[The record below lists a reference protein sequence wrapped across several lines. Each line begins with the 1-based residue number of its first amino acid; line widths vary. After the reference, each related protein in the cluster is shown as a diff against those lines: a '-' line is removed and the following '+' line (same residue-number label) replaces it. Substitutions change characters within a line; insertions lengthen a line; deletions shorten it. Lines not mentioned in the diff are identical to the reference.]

1 MIIEWLPAA
10 QRDFDSIV
18 DFIAADNPLAA
29 IEQGDEIERQVSSL
43 REHRQ
48 LGRAGRVEG
57 TRELV
62 IVRTP
67 YLAAYRIK
75 HGRIQILR
83 ILHGSQQWPTKIK
96 QLKL

>member
-10 QRDFDSIV
+10 QHDFDAII

-29 IEQGDEIERQVSSL
+29 IDQGDEIVNQVAGL
-43 REHRQ
+43 LEHRHR
-48 LGRAGRVEG
+48 GRTGRVKG

-67 YLAAYRIK
+67 FIAAYCIK
-75 HGRIQILR
+75 PNKIQILR
-83 ILHGSQQWPTKIK
+83 IFHGAQQWPAEF
-96 QLKL
+96 

>member
-10 QRDFDSIV
+10 QRDFDAII

-29 IEQGDEIERQVSSL
+29 INQADEIEQQVEGL
-43 REHRQ
+43 IEHRHR
-48 LGRAGRVEG
+48 GRAGRVKG

-67 YLAAYRIK
+67 FIVAYCIK
-75 HGRIQILR
+75 PGNIQILR
-83 ILHGSQQWPTKIK
+83 IYHGAQQWPDAF
-96 QLKL
+96 